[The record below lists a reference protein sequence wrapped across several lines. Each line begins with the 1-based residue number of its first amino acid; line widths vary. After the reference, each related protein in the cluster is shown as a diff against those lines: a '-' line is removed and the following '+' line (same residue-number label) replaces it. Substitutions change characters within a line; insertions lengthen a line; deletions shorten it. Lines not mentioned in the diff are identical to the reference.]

1 MSEAAALT
9 APQRKRA
16 MGFLFA
22 VVLIDMIGFG
32 IVMPVLPQLIMHLG
46 AIAVDQAALWA
57 GWLGAGYAAMQ
68 FVFAPI
74 LGNLSDRYGRRPV
87 LLAALLGFGIDYLV
101 MGFAPS
107 IWWLVVGRVFAGM
120 TGASFSAAYAYLA
133 DITPPE
139 KRAQSFGTI
148 GMAFGFGF
156 ILGPAIGGLLGEW
169 GPRIPF
175 YAAGGLALVN
185 FVFGWFFLVE
195 SLPPE
200 RRRPFRLARANA
212 FSALKVLS
220 GQSPTVLWFVAALA
234 LWQLAHLVYPS
245 VWAYFAIA
253 AYGWSEWKI
262 GLSLMM
268 VGVASALVQGFG
280 LRLLIPR
287 LGERGAVMLGV
298 ASVCAAA
305 LIYATA
311 WSDWIVFAGI
321 LIGGL
326 QGLIMPSINALNS
339 QAVDASSQGELQGAT
354 QAVGSLAAIV
364 GPPFYTILFARF
376 SGADA
381 IVHFPAIPLVVSAL
395 IALVMLAIFA
405 FAARKLRAH

>member
-1 MSEAAALT
+1 MREHRNAL
-9 APQRKRA
+9 A
-16 MGFLFA
+16 FLFA

-32 IVMPVLPQLIMHLG
+32 IVMPVLPSLIMDLG
-46 AIAVDQAALWA
+46 DMPVDKAALWA

-74 LGNLSDRYGRRPV
+74 MGNLSDRYGRRPV
-87 LLAALLGFGIDYLV
+87 LLACLLAFGVDYIA
-101 MGFAPS
+101 MGLAPNL
-107 IWWLVVGRVFAGM
+107 WWLVAGRVVAGI

-156 ILGPAIGGLLGEW
+156 ILGPAIGGFLGEF
-169 GPRIPF
+169 GTRIPF
-175 YAAGGLALVN
+175 YAAGGLALLNV
-185 FVFGWFFLVE
+185 VFGYFFLEE
-195 SLPPE
+195 SLPE
-200 RRRPFRLARANA
+200 DKRRRFRLARANA
-212 FSALKVLS
+212 FSALKALS
-220 GQSPTVLWFVAALA
+220 GQSPRVLWLVAALA

-245 VWAYFAIA
+245 IWAYFAIA

-268 VGVASALVQGFG
+268 VGITSALVQGVG
-280 LRLLIPR
+280 IRLIVPR
-287 LGERGAVMLGV
+287 VGERGAVALGV
-298 ASVCAAA
+298 GSVCLAAFM
-305 LIYATA
+305 YAIA
-311 WSDWIVFAGI
+311 WADWVVFVAI
-321 LIGGL
+321 AAGGL

-339 QAVDASSQGELQGAT
+339 RAVDATSQGELQGAT

-376 SGADA
+376 TGSDA
-381 IVHFPAIPLVVSAL
+381 ILAFPAMPLVASAA
-395 IALVMLAIFA
+395 IATLVLALFLYA
-405 FAARKLRAH
+405 SRGMRAEM

>member
-1 MSEAAALT
+1 MSEAPAMT
-9 APQRKRA
+9 DRHRRRA

-22 VVLIDMIGFG
+22 VVLVDMIGFG

-46 AIAVDQAALWA
+46 EIAVDKAALWA

-87 LLAALLGFGIDYLV
+87 LLASLLGFGLDYIV

-107 IWWLVVGRVFAGM
+107 IWWLVVGRAFAGM
-120 TGASFSAAYAYLA
+120 TGASYSAAYAYLA

-185 FVFGWFFLVE
+185 FVFGLFFLEE
-195 SLPPE
+195 SLPRE

-212 FSALKVLS
+212 FSALKALS

-287 LGERGAVMLGV
+287 LGERGAVTLGV

-305 LIYATA
+305 AIYATA
-311 WSDWIVFAGI
+311 TSDWIVFVGI
-321 LIGGL
+321 LVGGL
-326 QGLIMPSINALNS
+326 QGLVMPSINALNS

-364 GPPFYTILFARF
+364 GPPFYTVLFARF
-376 SGADA
+376 TGTDA
-381 IVHFPAIPLVVSAL
+381 IVHFPAIPLVTSAL
-395 IALVMLAIFA
+395 IAVVMLGIFS
-405 FAARKLRAH
+405 FTARKLRPA

>member
-1 MSEAAALT
+1 MSG
-9 APQRKRA
+9 QRSA
-16 MGFLFA
+16 ITFLFM

-46 AIAVDQAALWA
+46 SIPVDRAALWA

-87 LLAALLGFGIDYLV
+87 LLAAIFAFGIDYLL
-101 MGFAPS
+101 MGFAPNL
-107 IWWLVVGRVFAGM
+107 WWLVAGRVIAGM
-120 TGASFSAAYAYLA
+120 TGASYSAAYAYLA

-139 KRAQSFGTI
+139 KRAESFGLM

-156 ILGPAIGGLLGEW
+156 ILGPAIGGFLGEL
-169 GPRIPF
+169 GPRVPF
-175 YAAGGLALVN
+175 YAAGALALAN
-185 FVFGWFFLVE
+185 FVFGFFFLKE
-195 SLPPE
+195 SLAPE
-200 RRRPFRLARANA
+200 NRRPFRLARANA
-212 FSALKVLS
+212 FSALKALS

-245 VWAYFAIA
+245 IWAYFAIA
-253 AYGWSEWKI
+253 AYGWTEWKI

-268 VGVASALVQGFG
+268 VGITSALVQGVG
-280 LRLLIPR
+280 IRLLVPR
-287 LGERGAVMLGV
+287 LGERGAVTLGI

-305 LIYATA
+305 AIYTVASA
-311 WSDWIVFAGI
+311 DWMVFAAI
-321 LIGGL
+321 IVGGL

-339 QAVDASSQGELQGAT
+339 RAVDASSQGELQGAT

-364 GPPFYTILFARF
+364 GPPLYTILFARF
-376 SGADA
+376 TGVDA
-381 IVHFPAIPLVVSAL
+381 IADLPSMPLIVSAGIAVLVLL
-395 IALVMLAIFA
+395 IFLK
-405 FAARKLRAH
+405 AASRAKRHAAG

>member
-1 MSEAAALT
+1 MKEHRSAL
-9 APQRKRA
+9 A
-16 MGFLFA
+16 FLFA

-32 IVMPVLPQLIMHLG
+32 IVMPVLPALIMDLG
-46 AIAVDQAALWA
+46 DMPVDQAALWA

-74 LGNLSDRYGRRPV
+74 MGNLSDRYGRRPV
-87 LLAALLGFGIDYLV
+87 LLACLLAFGIDYIA
-101 MGFAPS
+101 MGFAPNL
-107 IWWLVVGRVFAGM
+107 WWLVAGRVVAGI

-156 ILGPAIGGLLGEW
+156 ILGPAIGGFLGEY
-169 GPRIPF
+169 GTRIPF
-175 YAAGGLALVN
+175 YAAGGLALLNV
-185 FVFGWFFLVE
+185 VFGYFFLRE
-195 SLPPE
+195 SLPE
-200 RRRPFRLARANA
+200 EKRRPFRLARANA

-220 GQSPTVLWFVAALA
+220 GQSPRVLWLVAALA

-245 VWAYFAIA
+245 IWAYFTIA

-268 VGVASALVQGFG
+268 VGITSALVQGVG
-280 LRLLIPR
+280 IRLIVPR
-287 LGERGAVMLGV
+287 VGERGAVAMGV
-298 ASVCAAA
+298 TSVCIAVFLYSIAWADWVVFVAIAA
-305 LIYATA
+305 
-311 WSDWIVFAGI
+311 
-321 LIGGL
+321 GGL

-339 QAVDASSQGELQGAT
+339 RAVDASSQGELQGAT

-381 IVHFPAIPLVVSAL
+381 ILAFPAMPLVASAA
-395 IALVMLAIFA
+395 IAVLVLALFLHCSRDEA
-405 FAARKLRAH
+405 AAR

>member
-1 MSEAAALT
+1 MSDAASPPATGHRSAL
-9 APQRKRA
+9 A
-16 MGFLFA
+16 FLFA

-46 AIAVDQAALWA
+46 NFAVDEAALWA
-57 GWLGAGYAAMQ
+57 GWLGAGYATMQ

-74 LGNLSDRYGRRPV
+74 LGNLSDRFGRRPV
-87 LLAALLGFGIDYLV
+87 LLAALLGFGIDYIV
-101 MGFAPS
+101 MGLAPS
-107 IWWLVVGRVFAGM
+107 IWWLVIGRFVAGM
-120 TGASFSAAYAYLA
+120 TGASFGAAYAYLA

-156 ILGPAIGGLLGEW
+156 ILGPAIGGLLGEL

-175 YAAGGLALVN
+175 YAAGGLALAN
-185 FVFGWFFLVE
+185 FVFGFFFLRE

-212 FSALKVLS
+212 FAALKALS

-245 VWAYFAIA
+245 AWAYIAIA

-268 VGVASALVQGFG
+268 VGITSALVQGFG

-287 LGERGAVMLGV
+287 LGERGAVALGV
-298 ASVCAAA
+298 GSVCLAA
-305 LIYATA
+305 LLYAIA
-311 WSDWIVFAGI
+311 WADWVVYLGIV
-321 LIGGL
+321 LGGL
-326 QGLIMPSINALNS
+326 QGLVMPSINALNS
-339 QAVDASSQGELQGAT
+339 QAVDATSQGELQGAT
-354 QAVGSLAAIV
+354 QAVGSLAAII

-376 SGADA
+376 TGAEA
-381 IVHFPAIPLVVSAL
+381 IVQFPAIPLVVSAL
-395 IALVMLAIFA
+395 IALAMLGVFLH
-405 FAARKLRAH
+405 AARRLAP